1 MKKGIMVILVSM
13 ALTFSPAKAQAGG
26 FWDGIKEAAHG
37 VGWMFYMEAC
47 KLTWALFSEEGLNI
61 GNLKYYCIHPQHDI
75 LHKPNRKR

>member
-1 MKKGIMVILVSM
+1 MKRLFFTLVL
-13 ALTFSPAKAQAGG
+13 AFSLQTASAGPI
-26 FWDGIKEAAHG
+26 WEGIKEAAKG

-75 LHKPNRKR
+75 LHKPNRK